1 MSGRPALALELV
13 VHVQHGLGGQ
23 IEVAD
28 LLVVVHQVALY
39 QVAVILFGLLLWVD
53 GAEHDGG
60 DDGGG
65 SHHDDHGGQEDGVHH
80 SQW

>member
-1 MSGRPALALELV
+1 M
-13 VHVQHGLGGQ
+13 HVQHGLGGQ

-53 GAEHDGG
+53 GADMM
-60 DDGGG
+60 
-65 SHHDDHGGQEDGVHH
+65 GVTMVVAATMMTMGARKMGFIIPVATPC
-80 SQW
+80 W